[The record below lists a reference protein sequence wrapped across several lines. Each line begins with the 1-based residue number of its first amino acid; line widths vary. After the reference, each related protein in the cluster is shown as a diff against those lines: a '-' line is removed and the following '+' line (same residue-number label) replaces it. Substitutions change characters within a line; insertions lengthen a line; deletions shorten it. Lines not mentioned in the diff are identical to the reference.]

1 MKYRLYSIKDELS
14 GFTGPIPFLNE
25 ELAKRYFKT
34 IMNTE
39 NIKAQNKEDYSL
51 YYMGTFDEIE
61 GRIIQEENTIKR
73 IMKGE
78 NV

>member
-1 MKYRLYSIKDELS
+1 
-14 GFTGPIPFLNE
+14 
-25 ELAKRYFKT
+25 
-34 IMNTE
+34 MNSE

-61 GRIIQEENTIKR
+61 GMLIQDKNTIKR